1 MIISDINYIKS
12 TKEEVFGGCWIGCDH
27 VHVDKDIKV
36 EADFKFDVKVDIDIK
51 KDVDIKVDV
60 KSDVDLDDNYAQ
72 LTFDAEA
79 IGKKTLV
86 EADVFVLT
94 TNNMSA
100 VGGLIT
106 TATD

>member
-12 TKEEVFGGCWIGCDH
+12 TKEEVFGGSWGTH

-36 EADFKFDVKVDIDIK
+36 EADFKFDAKVDIDIK

-106 TATD
+106 AATD